1 MKICSSVWRTH
12 QVTAELWR
20 VVVEVV
26 VDLLPLCDVAK
37 GGEVFNT
44 SLRELAWRKRGL
56 VHKNMSACVEE

>member
-1 MKICSSVWRTH
+1 
-12 QVTAELWR
+12 

-56 VHKNMSACVEE
+56 IHKNMSACVEK